1 MNEGHAALLTLEL
14 LRRHKQRVES
24 TWDERAIWNDALVR
38 DLCIFTTH
46 TPVEAGHDRFSY
58 DIVQKVLG
66 TEYFPL
72 DVLQRTRRPDMLN
85 MSTLGLNLSGFHNG
99 VAKKHGEVSRNM
111 FPGYDIPQ
119 RHQRRALAHLDT

>member
-1 MNEGHAALLTLEL
+1 MNEGTL
-14 LRRHKQRVES
+14 RCSRWSCCAVHKQRVES

-72 DVLQRTRRPDMLN
+72 EVLKELGGPDMLN

-99 VAKKHGEVSRNM
+99 CGQEARRSVAQHVSGLRHS
-111 FPGYDIPQ
+111 Q